1 MRLKTKLSAG
11 LLFLFT
17 VILVFGILGIA
28 SINRLSQ
35 EANQVLQNNHES
47 IVYSNNMLKALD
59 NIKIQKDAI
68 RIFEENLRQQEKN
81 ITEIGE
87 KEVTNEL
94 RQNFNELKTD
104 PNDSSNYPQI
114 RSSLTKIFDLN
125 EMAIL
130 RKHNAVQ
137 HTADNAIMW
146 LTTIF
151 TILILVS
158 FTFIFNLPGI
168 ISNPILKLSEG
179 IKGIA
184 NKEYSSRIVIS
195 QQDEFGELAK
205 SFNDMAEKLDEYEH
219 SNLSQIKFEK
229 SRIET
234 IIDQMRDGIVGLDE
248 NRKILFLN
256 VVAEKLLGVKESDIM
271 GKYAPDVAL
280 KNDLMRTLLQ
290 ETNDKQELKIY
301 ADNKESYF
309 NKDILNVTSNDKIIG
324 QVIVLRNIT
333 PFHEL
338 SEAKTNFV
346 ATISHELKT
355 PISSIKLSAQLLSG
369 GKVGIMTAEQK
380 ELLDSISDD
389 SDRLLNITGE
399 LLNMTQL
406 ETGQIQLKL
415 LPTESKQIVDQAFQ
429 AVQMQ
434 ANQKNISFELEMDA
448 DIPVIQSDVEKS
460 TWVLINFLTNAVKYS
475 PENNIVHVAVHKTNG
490 SVQFTVQDHGQGID
504 ERYLPKI
511 FERYFKVPGMHE
523 RNGSGL
529 GLAISREFIEAQE
542 GRIWVQSEVGT
553 GSLFGFSL
561 KIANTGGEL
570 RVEKRPG
577 KATGVAKRRV
587 GERN

>member
-11 LLFLFT
+11 LIFLFT
-17 VILVFGILGIA
+17 VILVFGILGIV

-35 EANQVLQNNHES
+35 DAGQVLKNNHES

-59 NIKIQKDAI
+59 NIKIQKDALK
-68 RIFEENLRQQEKN
+68 IFEDNLGKQEKN

-87 KEVTNEL
+87 KEVTQEL
-94 RQNFNELKTD
+94 RQDFNELKANPED
-104 PNDSSNYPQI
+104 PSNYPQI
-114 RSSLTKIFDLN
+114 RLSLTRIFDLN

-130 RKHNAVQ
+130 RKHKAVE
-137 HTADNAIMW
+137 HTADNAKFW

-184 NKEYSSRIVIS
+184 NKDYSSRIVIK
-195 QQDEFGELAK
+195 QHDEFGELAK

-234 IIDQMRDGIVGLDE
+234 IIDQMRDGIIGLDE
-248 NRKILFLN
+248 NRRILFLN
-256 VVAEKLLGVKESDIM
+256 VVAEKLLGVKESDII

-290 ETNDKQELKIY
+290 DSNEKQELKIY

-309 NKDILNVTSNDKIIG
+309 NKDVLNVTSNSIIIG

-333 PFHEL
+333 LFHEL

-355 PISSIKLSAQLLSG
+355 PISSIKLSAQLLGG
-369 GKVGIMTAEQK
+369 GKVGVMTAEQK

-415 LPTESKQIVDQAFQ
+415 LPTESKQIVDHALQ

-434 ANQKNISFELEMDA
+434 ANQRNITFELEMDPN
-448 DIPVIQSDVEKS
+448 IPLIQSDVEKS

-475 PENNIVHVAVHKTNG
+475 PESNMVHVAVHKKNG

-511 FERYFKVPGMHE
+511 FDRYFKVPGKHE

-529 GLAISREFIEAQE
+529 GLAISKEFIEAQE
-542 GRIWVQSEVGT
+542 GKIWVQSEVGT
-553 GSLFGFSL
+553 GSIFGFSL
-561 KIANTGGEL
+561 KIANAGGEL
-570 RVEKRPG
+570 SVENKSDKISSARH
-577 KATGVAKRRV
+577 K
-587 GERN
+587 

>member
-11 LLFLFT
+11 LIFLFT
-17 VILVFGILGIA
+17 VILVFGILGIV

-35 EANQVLQNNHES
+35 DAGQVLKNNHES

-59 NIKIQKDAI
+59 NIKIQKDALK
-68 RIFEENLRQQEKN
+68 IFEDNLGKQEKN

-87 KEVTNEL
+87 KEVTQEL
-94 RQNFNELKTD
+94 RQDFNELKANPED
-104 PNDSSNYPQI
+104 PSNYPQI
-114 RSSLTKIFDLN
+114 RLSLTRIFDLN

-130 RKHNAVQ
+130 RKHKAVE
-137 HTADNAIMW
+137 HTADSAKFW

-184 NKEYSSRIVIS
+184 NKDYSSRIVIK
-195 QQDEFGELAK
+195 QHDEFGELAK

-234 IIDQMRDGIVGLDE
+234 IIDQMRDGIIGLDE
-248 NRKILFLN
+248 NRRILFLN
-256 VVAEKLLGVKESDIM
+256 VVAEKLLGVKESDII

-290 ETNDKQELKIY
+290 DSNEKQELKIY

-309 NKDILNVTSNDKIIG
+309 NKDVLNVTSNSIIIG

-333 PFHEL
+333 LFHEL

-346 ATISHELKT
+346 ATVSHELKT
-355 PISSIKLSAQLLSG
+355 PISSIKMSAQLLTDSR
-369 GKVGIMTAEQK
+369 VGNVNAEQQ
-380 ELLDSISDD
+380 ELIKSIGDD
-389 SDRLLNITGE
+389 AERLLKITGE
-399 LLNMTQL
+399 LLNMSQV
-406 ETGQIQLKL
+406 ETGNIQLKL
-415 LPTESKQIVDQAFQ
+415 LATRPADIIDQ
-429 AVQMQ
+429 AVQAVNVQ
-434 ANQKNISFELEMDA
+434 AQQRNITFELEMDPN
-448 DIPVIQSDVEKS
+448 IPLIQSDVEKS

-475 PENNIVHVAVHKTNG
+475 PESNMVHVAVHKKNG

-511 FERYFKVPGMHE
+511 FDRYFKVPGKHE

-529 GLAISREFIEAQE
+529 GLAISKEFIEAQE
-542 GRIWVQSEVGT
+542 GKIWVQSEVGT
-553 GSLFGFSL
+553 GSIFGFSL
-561 KIANTGGEL
+561 KIANAGGEL
-570 RVEKRPG
+570 SAENKSDKISSARHK
-577 KATGVAKRRV
+577 
-587 GERN
+587 

>member
-1 MRLKTKLSAG
+1 
-11 LLFLFT
+11 
-17 VILVFGILGIA
+17 
-28 SINRLSQ
+28 
-35 EANQVLQNNHES
+35 
-47 IVYSNNMLKALD
+47 MLKALD
-59 NIKIQKDAI
+59 NIKIQKDAV
-68 RIFEENLRQQEKN
+68 RIFEENLSRQEKN

-87 KEVTNEL
+87 KEATQEL
-94 RQNFNELKTD
+94 RQDFNELKAD

-114 RSSLTKIFDLN
+114 RTSLTKIFDLN

-137 HTADNAIMW
+137 HTADNAKMW

-168 ISNPILKLSEG
+168 ISNPISKLSEG
-179 IKGIA
+179 IKGIS
-184 NKEYSSRIVIS
+184 NKDYSSRIVIN

-234 IIDQMRDGIVGLDE
+234 IIDQMRDGIVGFDE
-248 NRKILFLN
+248 NRNILFLN

-290 ETNDKQELKIY
+290 EANDKQELKIY

-369 GKVGIMTAEQK
+369 GKVGIMTPEQK

-434 ANQKNISFELEMDA
+434 ANQRNISFELEMDPN
-448 DIPVIQSDVEKS
+448 IPFILSDAEKS

-475 PENNIVHVAVHKTNG
+475 PENNTVNVAVHRKNG

-511 FERYFKVPGMHE
+511 FDRYFKVPGKHE

-542 GRIWVQSEVGT
+542 GKIWVQSEVGT
-553 GSLFGFSL
+553 GSIFGFSL
-561 KIANTGGEL
+561 KIANAGGE
-570 RVEKRPG
+570 
-577 KATGVAKRRV
+577 
-587 GERN
+587 

>member
-11 LLFLFT
+11 LTFLFT
-17 VILVFGILGIA
+17 VILVFGILGIV
-28 SINRLSQ
+28 SISRLSH
-35 EANQVLQNNHES
+35 ESNQVLENNHES
-47 IVYSNNMLKALD
+47 IVYANNMLKALD
-59 NIKIQKDAI
+59 NIGTQKDAPE
-68 RIFEENLRQQEKN
+68 IFEDNLRKQENN

-87 KEVTNEL
+87 KEVTQEL
-94 RQNFNELKTD
+94 RQDFNELKINPAD
-104 PNDSSNYPQI
+104 PTNYPQI
-114 RSSLTKIFDLN
+114 RSSLSRILDLN
-125 EMAIL
+125 EMAII
-130 RKHNAVQ
+130 RKHRAAQ
-137 HTADNAIMW
+137 HTADNAQFW
-146 LTTIF
+146 LTIIF
-151 TILILVS
+151 TVLILIS

-179 IKGIA
+179 IKGIS
-184 NKEYSSRIVIS
+184 NKDYSSRIVIR
-195 QQDEFGELAK
+195 QHDEFGELAK

-234 IIDQMRDGIVGLDE
+234 IIDQMRDGIIGIDE
-248 NRKILFLN
+248 NRRILFLN
-256 VVAEKLLGVKESDIM
+256 VVAEKLLGVKEADII
-271 GKYAPDVAL
+271 GKYSPDVAL

-309 NKDILNVTSNDKIIG
+309 NKDVLNVTSNGVIIG

-333 PFHEL
+333 IFHEL

-355 PISSIKLSAQLLSG
+355 PISSIKLSAQLLAG
-369 GKVGIMTAEQK
+369 GKVGIMTPEQK
-380 ELLDSISDD
+380 ELLDSIRDD

-415 LPTESKQIVDQAFQ
+415 LPTESKQIVDQALQ

-434 ANQKNISFELEMDA
+434 ANQRHITFELEMDPN
-448 DIPVIQSDVEKS
+448 IPFIQSDVEKS

-475 PENNIVHVAVHKTNG
+475 PESNVVHVAVHKKNG

-511 FERYFKVPGMHE
+511 FDRYFKVPGKHE

-529 GLAISREFIEAQE
+529 GLAISKEFIEAQE
-542 GRIWVQSEVGT
+542 GAIWVRSEIGT
-553 GSLFGFSL
+553 GSTFGFSL
-561 KIANTGGEL
+561 KISNAGSLPKSENKPDG
-570 RVEKRPG
+570 VERS
-577 KATGVAKRRV
+577 
-587 GERN
+587 

>member
-11 LLFLFT
+11 LIFLFT

-28 SINRLSQ
+28 SINRLSH

-59 NIKIQKDAI
+59 NIRIQKDAV
-68 RIFEENLRQQEKN
+68 RIFEENLSKQEKN

-87 KEVTNEL
+87 KEATQEL
-94 RQNFNELKTD
+94 RQDFEELKAD

-137 HTADNAIMW
+137 HTADNAKMW

-179 IKGIA
+179 IRGIA
-184 NKEYSSRIVIS
+184 NKDYSSRIVIK
-195 QQDEFGELAK
+195 QHDEFGELAK

-234 IIDQMRDGIVGLDE
+234 IIDQMRDGIVGFDE

-369 GKVGIMTAEQK
+369 GKVGVMTPEQR

-415 LPTESKQIVDQAFQ
+415 MPTESRQIVDQAFQ

-434 ANQKNISFELEMDA
+434 ANQKHISFELEMDP
-448 DIPVIQSDVEKS
+448 DIPAIQSDVEKS

-475 PENNIVHVAVHKTNG
+475 PENDVINVAVHKKNG

-511 FERYFKVPGMHE
+511 FDRYFKVPGKHE

-542 GRIWVQSEVGT
+542 GKIWVQSEVGT
-553 GSLFGFSL
+553 GSVFGFSL
-561 KIANTGGEL
+561 KIVNAEGGLKAEMAAGNASEM
-570 RVEKRPG
+570 RFSKR
-577 KATGVAKRRV
+577 
-587 GERN
+587 